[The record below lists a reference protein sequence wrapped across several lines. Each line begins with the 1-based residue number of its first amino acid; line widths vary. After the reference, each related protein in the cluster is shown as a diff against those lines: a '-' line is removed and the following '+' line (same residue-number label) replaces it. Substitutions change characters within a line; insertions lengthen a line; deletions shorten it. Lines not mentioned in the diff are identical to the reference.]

1 MFMFI
6 IRYCIYIYI
15 FLFIYFIYIYIFLLF
30 LFIYLNNRILH
41 HAPLYFMNWIYP
53 EGALKANIVQYP
65 PLKITSSPLYSCYVS
80 FCVGERGVTGL
91 EHAGVLP
98 AQLSS
103 VLRQAAAQT
112 EAGTRRWPQDLRP
125 DQQQRQP
132 RGLRLNLTRRRQR
145 SATESRRKEGR
156 RGRGLSH

>member
-1 MFMFI
+1 ML
-6 IRYCIYIYI
+6 C
-15 FLFIYFIYIYIFLLF
+15 
-30 LFIYLNNRILH
+30 
-41 HAPLYFMNWIYP
+41 
-53 EGALKANIVQYP
+53 
-65 PLKITSSPLYSCYVS
+65 VS

-91 EHAGVLP
+91 DHAGVLP

-145 SATESRRKEGR
+145 PATESRRKEGR
-156 RGRGLSH
+156 RGRGLKVTSGVTSPRFLHPTTPALTTLALSHTQTHVQQAQIQPKRPRVSQRATKTHVYFLEMDWRNTVKRRKDASGFI